1 VKHSCAQKTSLRK
14 SASSLEVKILK
25 IKICGLTNVM
35 DAMAAVEDGA
45 DMLGFNFYP
54 PSPRSITIEDCAEIV
69 ARIRQSYKDVILV
82 GVFVN
87 ESIETIKNTLT
98 TCDLQYAQLHGDEM
112 PSEVEALGS
121 RAYKAIRPKSE
132 EEARSQFR
140 QFAGRGTSQPAL
152 LLDAYKLGSY
162 GGTGEVADWGI
173 AAELARSASLLLAG
187 GLTPQNILA
196 AIDQV
201 HPWGVDV
208 ASGVESAPGKK
219 DVNKIKAFIQSIRT
233 QETEKSTC

>member
-1 VKHSCAQKTSLRK
+1 M
-14 SASSLEVKILK
+14 K
-25 IKICGLTNVM
+25 IKICGLTNEM
-35 DAMAAVEDGA
+35 DALAAVEAGA

-54 PSPRSITIEDCAEIV
+54 PSPRSITIENCTEIV
-69 ARIRQSYKDVILV
+69 AKIRQRDKDVILV

-87 ESIETIKNTLT
+87 ESTETIEHTLT
-98 TCDLQYAQLHGDEM
+98 ACGLQLAQLHGDET
-112 PSEVEALGS
+112 PSEVKALGS

-132 EEARSQFR
+132 DEARAQCR
-140 QFAGRGTSQPAL
+140 QFAGRGTLHPAVL
-152 LLDAYKLGSY
+152 VDAYKLGSY
-162 GGTGEVADWGI
+162 GGTGEVADWGV

-187 GLTPQNILA
+187 GLTPQNVLA

-219 DVNKIKAFIQSIRT
+219 DVNKMKVFIQSIRMKK
-233 QETEKSTC
+233 TEKDPC